1 MSSVVGGSSAVGTR
15 RPGKAGR
22 SMAPISDMVWLPTEA
37 MQRWPKAA
45 GLVMASSCRA
55 ATSRT
60 SITDMPSL
68 GTAGSLPSLFVG
80 SNPGPNSPLL
90 TVDLSADTNGWA
102 KIWATAPAFNR
113 QDHPGLVES
122 AEITPGRVRLGMGR
136 GLSRREFEP
145 FRGVEMAE
153 SRERFDE
160 ASLLIVKALANGF
173 FEGDGKFYPTARA
186 EIRPRLSRSF
196 KDRLYA
202 VANSADS
209 VEACAQMG
217 GRMILFSEARWDRR
231 LVSIATYRAR
241 YTQLHGTAPAP
252 VMTADFTFCHQD
264 PDYARTVAERCMATY
279 LQSLLEHYELMSTHL
294 DNMPGYQGYGRQAAT
309 LRNIGFDKYL
319 DGFLAANA
327 YGTPEQML
335 AKFRER
341 REIIGEYE
349 LATCFRFGGISIDD
363 ARASMKLFAAEV
375 LPELQRW

>member
-1 MSSVVGGSSAVGTR
+1 MLRTILAHLVTFEPEPMDVGLQLIFTSYGWDNLSDAEVYDQEIGMAMLAEELGFSAVWPTEHHFFDYSFC
-15 RPGKAGR
+15 PDNLALLAYVAGR
-22 SMAPISDMVWLPTEA
+22 TKRI
-37 MQRWPKAA
+37 
-45 GLVMASSCRA
+45 G
-55 ATSRT
+55 
-60 SITDMPSL
+60 L
-68 GTAGSLPSLFVG
+68 GTAAVILPW
-80 SNPGPNSPLL
+80 NDPLRVVEKVAML
-90 TVDLSADTNGWA
+90 DQLSG
-102 KIWATAPAFNR
+102 
-113 QDHPGLVES
+113 
-122 AEITPGRVRLGMGR
+122 GRVRLGMGR